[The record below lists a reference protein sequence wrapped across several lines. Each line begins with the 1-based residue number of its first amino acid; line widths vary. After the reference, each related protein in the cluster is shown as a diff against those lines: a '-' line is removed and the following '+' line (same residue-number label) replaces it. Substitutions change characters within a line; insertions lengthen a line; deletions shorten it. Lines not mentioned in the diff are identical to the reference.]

1 MCGIAGKLSS
11 TNAIDRVVIDRMCS
25 ALEHRGPDSRGI
37 FLDRNI
43 GLGVQRLAVIDLK
56 TGDQPISNEDQS
68 VVVVLN
74 GEIYNYRELR
84 SSLLDAGH
92 RFRSHADTEVIPHLY
107 EDYGVECVRMLRGM
121 FAFAL
126 WDARRRLLLLA
137 RDRIGKKPLYFS
149 FDGSNF
155 WFASEAKAILQDPTV
170 PRDVDAA
177 SIDAFLHYGHVPGS
191 KSAFARLSRL
201 PPAHTLVFDGN
212 RIELRR
218 YWDLSYAGEL
228 QLSDHEACELI
239 RTHLSEATRLRLRS
253 DVPLGAF
260 LSGGVDSSAVVA
272 TAAQHATGRLQ
283 TFTIG
288 FPSERFDER
297 EAARKVARLF
307 DTDHHELVVEPH
319 LVEVLPR
326 LAWHYGEPFSDQS
339 AIPSFYL
346 SELTRRDVTVALNGD
361 GGDEAF
367 AGYRRYIGVDVARR
381 LEVIPTFAARA
392 TEGILTRF
400 GTGNA
405 QDTKR
410 ARLLRLSQAL
420 QLDAASRYATWVACF
435 NARERRA
442 LYTPEFADRVSSSHP
457 EALMRHAYEASDAPT
472 LVERLL
478 DVDTRTYLPDQLL
491 VKMDIASMAHSLE
504 VRSPLLDHVFME
516 MVASLPLSAKVSR
529 GTSKRLLKDAVRPW
543 IPDDVLDRP
552 KRGFTMPIARWLRH
566 DLRQLP
572 GALLLESQA
581 QGRELF
587 ERHAIKRLIADHQ
600 RGIADNSDK
609 LWALIQLELWFRT
622 YVDTRANGPITLD
635 LADLLSLD
643 AAPTEARRA

>member
-11 TNAIDRVVIDRMCS
+11 TDAIDRVVIDRMCS
-25 ALEHRGPDSRGI
+25 ALVHRGPDSRGI

-43 GLGVQRLAVIDLK
+43 GLGVQRLAVIDLE

-126 WDARRRLLLLA
+126 WDARRRVLLLA

-155 WFASEAKAILQDPTV
+155 WFASEAKAILQDPTF

-177 SIDAFLHYGHVPGS
+177 SIDAFLLYGHVPGS
-191 KSAFARLSRL
+191 ESAFAGLSRL
-201 PPAHTLVFDGN
+201 RPAHTLVFDGN
-212 RIELRR
+212 RVELRR
-218 YWDLSYAGEL
+218 YWDLSYAEEL
-228 QLSDHEACELI
+228 QLSDYEACELI
-239 RTHLSEATRLRLRS
+239 RNHLSEATRLRLRS

-288 FPSERFDER
+288 FPYERFDER
-297 EAARKVARLF
+297 ETARKIARLF
-307 DTDHHELVVEPH
+307 DTDHHELVVEPQ

-367 AGYRRYIGVDVARR
+367 GGYRRYIGVDVARR

-400 GTGNA
+400 GTGDA
-405 QDTKR
+405 HDTKR

-420 QLDAASRYATWVACF
+420 QLDAASRYAAWVACF
-435 NARERRA
+435 NASERRA

-457 EALMRHAYEASDAPT
+457 EALMREAYESSDAPT

-478 DVDTRTYLPDQLL
+478 DVDTQTYLHDQLL

-516 MVASLPLSAKVSR
+516 MVASLPLSAKISR
-529 GTSKRLLKDAVRPW
+529 GTSKRLLKDAIRPW

-552 KRGFTMPIARWLRH
+552 KRGFTMPIAHWLRH
-566 DLRQLP
+566 ELRQLP
-572 GALLLESQA
+572 ASLLLDSQA
-581 QGRELF
+581 QGRRLF
-587 ERHAIKRLIADHQ
+587 ESHAIKRLIANHQ
-600 RGIADNSDK
+600 RGVADNSDK

-635 LADLLSLD
+635 FADLLSRD
-643 AAPTEARRA
+643 RGAA